1 MTCCGGIKKGGD
13 LRISASFM
21 EEVPPEEWI
30 YVSVTDS
37 FAVQKKMAQHCKST
51 ILQ

>member
-1 MTCCGGIKKGGD
+1 MICCGGIKKGGD

-21 EEVPPEEWI
+21 EEVPPEEWL
-30 YVSVTDS
+30 YVYITDS
-37 FAVQKKMAQHCKST
+37 SAVQKKIAQHCKST